1 MNSQAAPGR
10 PPRVLVI
17 GGSIGG
23 LLAANLLH
31 RAGCDVTVFER
42 AEEDLA
48 GRGAGISAHHGL
60 LAIIRRICPQ
70 IDQSIGVEVST
81 RICLDRGGRITHQT
95 EVPQFMSAWGRI
107 YRLLK
112 AAFPAARYRCGM
124 QLERVEQDA
133 GSVTAVFAGGLRI
146 HGDLLVAAD
155 GMRSTVRAQLMP
167 EAQPV
172 YAGYVAW
179 RGIVDERD
187 IPPAIHAEI
196 FERYTFCLPEGE
208 MMQSYPVP
216 GRDDDTRPG
225 HRGYNFVWYRPTD
238 EHVLLPQLC
247 TDAAGRRH
255 GASIPPPLI
264 RSEFIA
270 ELKATARATLAPQ
283 IAEIVARTAEPFFH
297 AICDLESPR
306 LTHGRVA
313 LLGDAAFVARPHVG
327 MGITKAGLD
336 AQCLADAITQAG
348 GNIDA
353 ALARYERERFQFGTR
368 IVAQARRLGAYL
380 QAQLKPR
387 AERTAAELQQR
398 PEVVLREI
406 GSPLVDIRGVDSPC
420 VSVSRHSE
428 AASDMM

>member
-1 MNSQAAPGR
+1 MDK

-60 LAIIRRICPQ
+60 LDIIRRICPE
-70 IDQSIGVEVST
+70 IDQSIGIELST
-81 RICLDRGGRITHQT
+81 RICLDRSGRIAHQT
-95 EVPQFMSAWGRI
+95 ELPQFMSAWGRI

-112 AAFPAARYRCGM
+112 AAFPAARYHFGM
-124 QLERVEQDA
+124 QLERVDQDA
-133 GSVTAVFAGGLRI
+133 GSVSAVFADGSHIR
-146 HGDLLVAAD
+146 GDLLVAAD
-155 GMRSTVRAQLMP
+155 GIRSTVRAQLMP
-167 EAQPV
+167 EAQPS

-179 RGIVDERD
+179 RGIIDECD
-187 IPPAIHAEI
+187 IPPAVHAEI
-196 FERYTFCLPEGE
+196 FERYTFCLPEGT

-216 GRDDDTRPG
+216 GRNDDTRPG

-238 EHVLLPQLC
+238 EHLLLPQLC
-247 TDAAGRRH
+247 TDTAGRRH
-255 GASIPPPLI
+255 GVSIPPPLI
-264 RSEFIA
+264 RPKFIA
-270 ELKATARATLAPQ
+270 ELKTTARATLAPQ
-283 IAEIVARTAEPFFH
+283 IAGIVERTEVPFFH
-297 AICDLESPR
+297 AIFDLESPR

-327 MGITKAGLD
+327 MGTTKAGLD
-336 AQCLADAITQAG
+336 AQCLTDAITQAG

-353 ALARYERERFQFGTR
+353 ALVRYERERWQFGTR

-387 AERTAAELQQR
+387 AERSAAELQQR

-406 GSPLVDIRGVDSPC
+406 GSPLVDIRELSIN
-420 VSVSRHSE
+420 RLT
-428 AASDMM
+428 